1 MGRSFILRTILTAL
15 LISSIHFP
23 VLATGLI
30 TPSASV
36 PYQEEKKQDDK
47 KQDDK
52 KQVDEK
58 TAKQKKEVEKTDVPK
73 SEIKEVPKARKQSR
87 PAVVAKPNV
96 KIKPIKINRP
106 KIKKP

>member
-36 PYQEEKKQDDK
+36 PYQEEK